1 MTKLKNSIESFN
13 STVNQIGEIIR
24 ELKDELFEIIQSEE
38 QQKNEKEESLRYH
51 QDNQCMHYGSP
62 RRRRK

>member
-24 ELKDELFEIIQSEE
+24 ELKDELFEIFQSEE
-38 QQKNEKEESLRYH
+38 QQKK
-51 QDNQCMHYGSP
+51 
-62 RRRRK
+62 